1 MKRLWCV
8 CLMPLLMISAWGQG
22 APQGTPPALPDQPDA
37 VVDHFYK
44 MVVARHPS
52 GIPDLN
58 VFGPYLSKKLLHEFD
73 LTRTCLE
80 DWRRENPDPKLK
92 PPVNLADYAVFSGGK
107 KDSDAQTFRIE
118 RTESDPDGSYRVHV
132 KLAWEDASNRVTWR
146 VAAVVVRENGRP
158 LVDDVLY
165 LKGNDQDIDL
175 RLSELLAL
183 GCKGAR

>member
-1 MKRLWCV
+1 MKRLWCL
-8 CLMPLLMISAWGQG
+8 CLVPFLTVPAWAQA
-22 APQGTPPALPDQPDA
+22 APQGTASALPDQPDA
-37 VVDHFYK
+37 VVDSFYK

-58 VFGPYLSKKLLHEFD
+58 VFGPYLSKKLLHEFG
-73 LTRTCLE
+73 LTRTCLD
-80 DWRRENPDPKLK
+80 DWRLKNPDPNLK
-92 PPVNLADYAVFSGGK
+92 PPVNLADYAIFSGGK
-107 KDSDAQTFRIE
+107 KDADAQTFRIE

-158 LVDDVLY
+158 VVDDVLY
-165 LKGNDQDIDL
+165 LKGNDQDVDL
-175 RLSELLAL
+175 RLSELLVL